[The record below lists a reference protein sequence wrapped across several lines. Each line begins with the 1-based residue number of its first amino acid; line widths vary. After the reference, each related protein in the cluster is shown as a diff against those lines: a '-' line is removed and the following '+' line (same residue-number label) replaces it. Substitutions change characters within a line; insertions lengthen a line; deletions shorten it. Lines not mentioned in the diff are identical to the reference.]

1 MAISTTL
8 DITTLK
14 EFLAIEPEFTDNDNL
29 LNNCLQAA
37 KIAVTQYIGGTDDI
51 TSDAYLDIAI
61 LQLAAHF
68 YTIRNLVNF
77 GSASEMPYTFRFI
90 LDYYKNWVIS

>member
-29 LNNCLQAA
+29 LNNCLEAA
-37 KIAVTQYIGGTDDI
+37 KIAVAKYIGGTDDI
-51 TSDAYLDIAI
+51 TSDAYLDMAI
-61 LQLAAHF
+61 LQLAAHL
-68 YTIRNLVNF
+68 YTNRNIVNF
-77 GSASEMPYTFRFI
+77 GAAAEMPYTFRFI
-90 LDYYKNWVIS
+90 LDYYKDWVIS